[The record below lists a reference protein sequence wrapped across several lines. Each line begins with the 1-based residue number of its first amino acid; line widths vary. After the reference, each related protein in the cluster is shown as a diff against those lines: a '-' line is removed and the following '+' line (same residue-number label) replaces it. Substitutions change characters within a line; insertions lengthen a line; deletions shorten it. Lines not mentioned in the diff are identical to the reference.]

1 MTLFAYLATPLF
13 VLALAA
19 RGAAPESGRRT
30 ALLPW
35 FAGAAL
41 LALVLFPLLNMVAR
55 AFPPQYEPEL
65 LYLRLLAADHGAPL
79 LAALV
84 VTLGLRRY
92 RIRSTRSTRNRP
104 SGLLQRA
111 RRARREREP
120 RPRRRARRRAELP
133 FLVVTLGGCF
143 SMLAVLEQLTH
154 YADPSFYRLVQLPLL
169 RLALMSAMALLLAA
183 ATGARVWWRALA
195 LLVIL
200 VLPLVTAGIA
210 YGDVIRR
217 PDLAAAGSALAFLA
231 TLLPLLRRY
240 PKEASDAAR

>member
-19 RGAAPESGRRT
+19 RGAAPESGHRA

-55 AFPPQYEPEL
+55 AFPPQYEPRL
-65 LYLRLLAADHGAPL
+65 LYLRLLAADHAAPL
-79 LAALV
+79 LAALA
-84 VTLGLRRY
+84 VTLVLRRY
-92 RIRSTRSTRNRP
+92 RNRRSRSTRKRP

-120 RPRRRARRRAELP
+120 RPRLRARRRAELP
-133 FLVVTLGGCF
+133 YLLVTLGGFF

-154 YADPSFYRLVQLPLL
+154 YADPSFYRLVLLPLL
-169 RLALMSAMALLLAA
+169 RLALMGAMALLLAA

-195 LLVIL
+195 VLVIL

-210 YGDVIRR
+210 YGDVMRR
-217 PDLAAAGSALAFLA
+217 PDLAAAGSALAFLV
-231 TLLPLLRRY
+231 TLLALRRRY
-240 PKEASDAAR
+240 PKEASDARP

>member
-1 MTLFAYLATPLF
+1 MTWFAYLATPLF
-13 VLALAA
+13 VVALAA
-19 RGAAPESGRRT
+19 RGAAPASGHRM

-41 LALVLFPLLNMVAR
+41 LALLLFPLLNMVAR
-55 AFPPQYEPEL
+55 AFPPLYEPRL

-79 LAALV
+79 LGALA
-84 VTLGLRRY
+84 VTLALRRY
-92 RIRSTRSTRNRP
+92 RNTRNRNTRSRR

-120 RPRRRARRRAELP
+120 RPRVRARRRAELP
-133 FLVVTLGGCF
+133 YLLVTLGGYF
-143 SMLAVLEQLTH
+143 SMLAILEQLTQ
-154 YADPSFYRLVQLPLL
+154 YADPSFYRLVLLPLL
-169 RLALMSAMALLLAA
+169 RLALVSAVTLLLAA

-195 LLVIL
+195 
-200 VLPLVTAGIA
+200 VLAVLALPPVTAAIA

-217 PDLAAAGSALAFLA
+217 PDLATAGSALVFLA

-240 PKEASDAAR
+240 PKEASDASR

>member
-13 VLALAA
+13 VVALAA
-19 RGAAPESGRRT
+19 RGAAPESGHRT

-41 LALVLFPLLNMVAR
+41 LALLLFPLLNLVER
-55 AFPPQYEPEL
+55 SFPPLYEPRL

-79 LAALV
+79 LAALA
-84 VTLGLRRY
+84 VTLALRRY
-92 RIRSTRSTRNRP
+92 RNSRHRNTRNRR

-120 RPRRRARRRAELP
+120 RARVRTRRRAELP
-133 FLVVTLGGCF
+133 YLLVTLGGCF
-143 SMLAVLEQLTH
+143 SMLAILEQLTH
-154 YADPSFYRLVQLPLL
+154 YADPSFHRLVLLPLL
-169 RLALMSAMALLLAA
+169 RLALMSAVALLLAA

-195 LLVIL
+195 ALAIL
-200 VLPLVTAGIA
+200 ALPLVTAAIA

-240 PKEASDAAR
+240 PKEASDASP

>member
-13 VLALAA
+13 VVALAA
-19 RGAAPESGRRT
+19 RGAAPESGRRA

-41 LALVLFPLLNMVAR
+41 LALLLFPLLNMVAP
-55 AFPPQYEPEL
+55 AFPPRYEPRL
-65 LYLRLLAADHGAPL
+65 LYLRLLATDHGTPL
-79 LAALV
+79 LAALA

-92 RIRSTRSTRNRP
+92 RNSRNRSTRNRR

-120 RPRRRARRRAELP
+120 RPRVRARRRAELP
-133 FLVVTLGGCF
+133 CLLVTLGGFF
-143 SMLAVLEQLTH
+143 SMLAILEQLTH
-154 YADPSFYRLVQLPLL
+154 DADPSLYRLVLLPLL
-169 RLALMSAMALLLAA
+169 RLALMSAVALLLAA
-183 ATGARVWWRALA
+183 ATGTRVWWRALA

-200 VLPLVTAGIA
+200 VLPLLTAAIA

-231 TLLPLLRRY
+231 TLLPLLRGY
-240 PKEASDAAR
+240 PTEAADARR

>member
-19 RGAAPESGRRT
+19 RGAAPESGHRMT
-30 ALLPW
+30 LLPW

-41 LALVLFPLLNMVAR
+41 LALVLFPLLDMVER
-55 AFPPQYEPEL
+55 AFPPQYEPQL

-79 LAALV
+79 LAALA

-92 RIRSTRSTRNRP
+92 RNTRTRSTTRKRP

-111 RRARREREP
+111 RRARREHEP
-120 RPRRRARRRAELP
+120 RPRVRARRRAELP
-133 FLVVTLGGCF
+133 YLLVTLGGYF
-143 SMLAVLEQLTH
+143 SMLAILEQLTH
-154 YADPSFYRLVQLPLL
+154 YADPSFYRLVLLPLL
-169 RLALMSAMALLLAA
+169 RLALMGAMALLLAA

-200 VLPLVTAGIA
+200 VLSLIH
-210 YGDVIRR
+210 I
-217 PDLAAAGSALAFLA
+217 
-231 TLLPLLRRY
+231 
-240 PKEASDAAR
+240 